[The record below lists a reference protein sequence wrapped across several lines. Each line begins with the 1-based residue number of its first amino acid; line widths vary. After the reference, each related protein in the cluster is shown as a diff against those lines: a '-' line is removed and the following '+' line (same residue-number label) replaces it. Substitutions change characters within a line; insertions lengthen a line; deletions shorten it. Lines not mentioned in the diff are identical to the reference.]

1 MVPARIWRP
10 RIGDVRN
17 SSRVSHTGACR
28 AEVSGVQAEERQ
40 HQILVSARADGSVD
54 VGKLAAELGVAPET
68 IRRDLRVL
76 ERHGLVQRTHGG
88 AYPVETSQFETS
100 LAARTTRRVPE
111 KRRIAAAAGGVL
123 GDAGTRLHDQR
134 RPPP

>member
-1 MVPARIWRP
+1 MVPARIWRL

-17 SSRVSHTGACR
+17 SSRVSHTGAGL

-40 HQILVSARADGSVD
+40 HQILVSARNEGSVD

-68 IRRDLRVL
+68 VRRDLRVL
-76 ERHGLVQRTHGG
+76 EKHGLVHRTHGG

-100 LAARTTRRVPE
+100 LSIRTTRRVPE
-111 KRRIAAAAGGVL
+111 KRRMALAPL
-123 GDAGTRLHDQR
+123 
-134 RPPP
+134 